1 MLGRIESRSLGD
13 DPLPEFAGDLVMLVR
28 RNLLGQK
35 GTRIDKE
42 RFQGP

>member
-1 MLGRIESRSLGD
+1 MLGRIEPRTSRGDSLPIG
-13 DPLPEFAGDLVMLVR
+13 LRGVVVLVG